1 MDQYKHQ
8 EYDIKP
14 VKETVTPEKL
24 EEQLNKLTAM
34 VAHLSKKVEFL
45 ERQDQRSRSSFEQIS
60 SRIAARK

>member
-8 EYDIKP
+8 KYDIP
-14 VKETVTPEKL
+14 LVKESVTPEQL

-34 VAHLSKKVEFL
+34 VAHLSKRVEFL

>member
-8 EYDIKP
+8 DYDIP
-14 VKETVTPEKL
+14 LLKESVTPEQL

-34 VAHLSKKVEFL
+34 VAHLSKRVEFL
-45 ERQDQRSRSSFEQIS
+45 ERQDHRSRSSFEQIS